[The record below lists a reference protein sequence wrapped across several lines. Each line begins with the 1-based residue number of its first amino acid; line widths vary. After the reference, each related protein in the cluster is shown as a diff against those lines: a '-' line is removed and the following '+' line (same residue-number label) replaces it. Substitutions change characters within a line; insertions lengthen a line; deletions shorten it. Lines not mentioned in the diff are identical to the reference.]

1 MSNITVLG
9 LGAMGSRMAV
19 NYAHAGHDVTVW
31 NRTAATAEQLAT
43 EHALT
48 AAETPRSAVDGADF
62 VVSMVSNDEAASYV
76 WLEPDNGALAAMTAG
91 TVGIESSTLT
101 AATASLLGDSA
112 RAAGIEFVEAPVVGS
127 RPQADAGALF
137 YLLGGETAAIEAAQL
152 IIDVNAGKSTH
163 VGKIGNAATMKLAIN
178 GLFAAQVAAY
188 AEIAGFI
195 QRSDLDTAQAIS
207 TLAALPITSPG
218 LERILGLITD
228 RNYEPNF
235 PIHLVAKDLGYLTT
249 SARTAQAETPIIDAT
264 QAVFEDGATGDELNL
279 DIAGIARR
287 YQHT

>member
-1 MSNITVLG
+1 MSKITVLG
-9 LGAMGSRMAV
+9 LGAMGSRMAI
-19 NYAHAGHDVTVW
+19 NYANAGHHVTVW

-43 EHALT
+43 AHALT
-48 AAETPRSAVDGADF
+48 AAETPRSAAAGADH

-76 WLEPDNGALAAMTAG
+76 WLDPNNGALAAMTTDA
-91 TVGIESSTLT
+91 VAIESSTLT
-101 AATASLLGDSA
+101 ATTASMLGDTA
-112 RAAGIEFVEAPVVGS
+112 RTAGIQFVEAPVVGS
-127 RPQADAGALF
+127 RPQADAGMLF
-137 YLLGGETAAIEAAQL
+137 YLLGGEAEAIKAAQPV
-152 IIDVNAGKSTH
+152 IDVNAGKSTH

-195 QRSDLDTAQAIS
+195 EQSDLDTAQALD

-218 LERILGLITD
+218 LERILGLIAD

-249 SARTAQAETPIIDAT
+249 AARTAGAKTPIIDT
-264 QAVFEDGATGDELNL
+264 TTTVFNDGANGNEQNL
-279 DIAGIARR
+279 DIAGIAER
-287 YQHT
+287 YQTA

>member
-195 QRSDLDTAQAIS
+195 QRSDLDTAQAIN

-264 QAVFEDGATGDELNL
+264 QAVFEDGATGDEQNL

>member
-19 NYAHAGHDVTVW
+19 NYANAGHDVTVW

-48 AAETPRSAVDGADF
+48 AAKTPRSAAVGADF

-76 WLEPDNGALAAMTAG
+76 WLDPDNGALPAMTAG
-91 TVGIESSTLT
+91 SVGIESSTLT

-112 RAAGIEFVEAPVVGS
+112 RAAGIGFVEAPVVGS
-127 RPQADAGALF
+127 RPQAYAGALF

-163 VGKIGNAATMKLAIN
+163 VGKIGNAATIKLAIN
-178 GLFAAQVAAY
+178 GLFAAQVAVY

-195 QRSDLDTAQAIS
+195 QRSDLDTAQAIN

-249 SARTAQAETPIIDAT
+249 SARTAQAKTPIIDAT
-264 QAVFEDGATGDELNL
+264 QAVFEDGATGDEQNL

-287 YQHT
+287 YQNT